1 MSDKENDHNS
11 SDRKERNLKRHELCC
26 LRFSDGT
33 ASDRDAATL
42 QRKGIDPQPW
52 VELQKLIRNH
62 FVGVESP
69 DLADSI
75 CNTLGLQSIT
85 IGSAIG
91 LSEGEISGFNGAGIL
106 SKL

>member
-1 MSDKENDHNS
+1 MIGIMSDKENDHNN

-52 VELQKLIRNH
+52 VELKTH
-62 FVGVESP
+62 
-69 DLADSI
+69 
-75 CNTLGLQSIT
+75 
-85 IGSAIG
+85 
-91 LSEGEISGFNGAGIL
+91 
-106 SKL
+106 SKSFLLV